1 MDIAVFFLAAAAAI
15 ATAVAVVAQKNPF
28 VSALALLGNLV
39 SLAVLM
45 LLLEAQF
52 VAIAQII
59 VYAGAVMVMFLFVI
73 AYVGPRGEVGPGTRK
88 PWQVWLGIL
97 AGALI
102 AGEVIVV
109 TYGATFEDWAEI
121 DGNYGSPAAIGE
133 ALVTNYLLA
142 FEVVS
147 VILFMGAVAG
157 VIFGT
162 GGRPRRL
169 SNDEIVAKEN
179 ESAEQR
185 RREASRA
192 VLDATRD
199 SMGEGA

>member
-1 MDIAVFFLAAAAAI
+1 MLLWTAVISLAIYFVLARSGVLVKLREWLEARGLGPWRVSAAVLAAAL
-15 ATAVAVVAQKNPF
+15 VAETV
-28 VSALALLGNLV
+28 LALPW
-39 SLAVLM
+39 S
-45 LLLEAQF
+45 
-52 VAIAQII
+52 
-59 VYAGAVMVMFLFVI
+59 VYVDWARERSYGLSSQSFS
-73 AYVGPRGEVGPGTRK
+73 G
-88 PWQVWLGIL
+88 WLG
-97 AGALI
+97 
-102 AGEVIVV
+102 E
-109 TYGATFEDWAEI
+109 
-121 DGNYGSPAAIGE
+121 S
-133 ALVTNYLLA
+133 LLA
-142 FEVVS
+142 SVISLPVT

-169 SNDEIVAKEN
+169 SNDEVLAKEN